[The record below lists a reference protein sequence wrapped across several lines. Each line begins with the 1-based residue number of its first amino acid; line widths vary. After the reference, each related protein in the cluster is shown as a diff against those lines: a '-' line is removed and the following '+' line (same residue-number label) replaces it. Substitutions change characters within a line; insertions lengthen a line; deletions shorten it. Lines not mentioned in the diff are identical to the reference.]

1 MQEIHVQIVLK
12 PTNVGKSFLLD
23 AHINPRLVSK
33 VKKNSHH
40 KLMPNISP
48 GIIITAFED
57 QLKNST
63 VL

>member
-12 PTNVGKSFLLD
+12 PTNVGNNFLFD
-23 AHINPRLVSK
+23 AHINARLVSK
-33 VKKNSHH
+33 VKKNNHH

-48 GIIITAFED
+48 GIMIIAFET